1 MGSLL
6 RNSRFQKVMNCY
18 IFMNL
23 ILRMLFL
30 GIFWWLSSDVLMV
43 YTILSLGVLLITFF
57 VNRGNDQQLVFFITL
72 IESIVFTTLTTL
84 NYGWGSGFFLV
95 GFGWMLLIFIDAGFS
110 QAGKLIMGGLYS
122 LFPIS
127 LYLFSIYYQPFLAVP
142 PFYLQGLFAV
152 NLVQGL
158 FSFSLYGYYFEQAT
172 KSAENEILESNQRL
186 LSMANT
192 DPVTNLINRRMMMNR
207 IEDEKVK
214 VDRGGKPFTVVM
226 VDIDNFKSINDAY
239 GHDGGDFVL
248 VQLAERI
255 KLSLRKTDLVSRW
268 GGDEFLFL
276 LPETRL
282 NEGAKVAEKVRDR
295 IIKTPFVYRERD
307 IQVTLTFGVSQCSMD
322 VGVGNV
328 IRKADQALYLGK
340 EMGKNRVVTENMTQ
354 V

>member
-1 MGSLL
+1 
-6 RNSRFQKVMNCY
+6 
-18 IFMNL
+18 
-23 ILRMLFL
+23 
-30 GIFWWLSSDVLMV
+30 
-43 YTILSLGVLLITFF
+43 
-57 VNRGNDQQLVFFITL
+57 
-72 IESIVFTTLTTL
+72 
-84 NYGWGSGFFLV
+84 
-95 GFGWMLLIFIDAGFS
+95 
-110 QAGKLIMGGLYS
+110 
-122 LFPIS
+122 
-127 LYLFSIYYQPFLAVP
+127 
-142 PFYLQGLFAV
+142 
-152 NLVQGL
+152 
-158 FSFSLYGYYFEQAT
+158 
-172 KSAENEILESNQRL
+172 
-186 LSMANT
+186 MANT

-322 VGVGNV
+322 VGVGSV

-354 V
+354 G

>member
-18 IFMNL
+18 IFMNFV
-23 ILRMLFL
+23 LRAIFL
-30 GIFWWLSSDVLMV
+30 GIFWWLSSEMLVV
-43 YTILSLGVLLITFF
+43 YTALSLVVLPITFF
-57 VNRGNDQQLVFFITL
+57 INRGNDQQLVFFITL
-72 IESIVFTTLTTL
+72 FESILFTLLTTVS
-84 NYGWGSGFFLV
+84 YGWSSGFFLA
-95 GFGWMLLIFIDAGFS
+95 GFAWMLLIFINASFS
-110 QAGKLIMGGLYS
+110 QTGKLIVGGLYS
-122 LFPIS
+122 FFPIG
-127 LYLFSIYYQPFLAVP
+127 LYLFSMYYQPLLSVP
-142 PFYLQGLFAV
+142 SYYLQGLFAI

-172 KSAENEILESNQRL
+172 KSAENEILQSNQRL

-192 DPVTNLINRRMMMNR
+192 DPVTNLINRRMMMNH
-207 IEDEKVK
+207 IEDEKLK

-226 VDIDNFKSINDAY
+226 VDIDNFKSINDVY

-295 IIKTPFVYRERD
+295 ITKSPFVYRERD
-307 IQVTLTFGVSQCSMD
+307 IQVTLTFGVSQCSID
-322 VGVGNV
+322 VGVGSV

-340 EMGKNRVVTENMTQ
+340 ELGKNRVITENMT
-354 V
+354 